1 MSESYRRAR
10 FNAVVRAAGFGREG
24 VATVVRRILNQRQQ
38 DHVHSTGQLA
48 RKRVTFEYAE
58 SVAGYW
64 IVALRLIT
72 GYWILHAGWT
82 KFAFVAGEP
91 FSAAGYLANAPA
103 ASPLT
108 GFFAWA
114 AGTPWL
120 LAFTNVMIPVGEFP
134 IGLGLI
140 VGALV
145 RLAAFFGGVL
155 MVFFYLGNADWAH
168 GYVNG
173 DLTGLMLFVTVG
185 VFAAGRILGLD
196 ARLEDTAFVKHN
208 RALRYLLG

>member
-1 MSESYRRAR
+1 MVFYEMSGRRLEW
-10 FNAVVRAAGFGREG
+10 GSK
-24 VATVVRRILNQRQQ
+24 TM
-38 DHVHSTGQLA
+38 STKRVNWLGE
-48 RKRVTFEYAE
+48 RVTFEYAE

-64 IVALRLIT
+64 VVALRLIT
-72 GYWILHAGWT
+72 GYWFLHAGWT

-108 GFFAWA
+108 DFFAWA
-114 AGTPWL
+114 ASIPWL
-120 LAFTNVMIPVGEFP
+120 LEFTNVMIPVGEFL

-145 RLAAFFGGVL
+145 RLAAFFGGLL

-173 DLTGLMLFVTVG
+173 DLMGLMLFVTVG
-185 VFAAGRILGLD
+185 VFAAGRIAGVD
-196 ARLEDTAFVKHN
+196 AYLEDTEFVEN
-208 RALRYLLG
+208 RPALRYLLG